1 MNLLCLRWVIWA
13 MNLNSHDILFS
24 IFNTLCLLG
33 NDPLTDEENNHD
45 INSVAGVLK
54 LYFRGLENPLFP
66 KERFSDLIS
75 CISKC
80 LISLV
85 FNFLLTCSCKS
96 VIDSQCELTVLWT
109 VVVRSHIK
117 RSQSFAPNSG
127 TVTFFTERQDVQ
139 RLKLTL
145 TALRTLHYCTVCVPP
160 WYDTLG
166 LQLVLQLAW
175 IQLCVSL
182 KEFRKRAL
190 SWSEMRLHCTEW
202 MNVVWH
208 HDAQSFLLG
217 YWDVCDP
224 QLGIRSSYQRTVDGW
239 FNISNKNM
247 TIQ

>member
-24 IFNTLCLLG
+24 IFVTLCLLG

-109 VVVRSHIK
+109 VFVRSHIK

-127 TVTFFTERQDVQ
+127 TVTFWKTRRPAPQANANSVTHTPLLHSVCSTMIWHIRASAGPSTGMNATLCEFERVQ
-139 RLKLTL
+139 KACFVMIRDET
-145 TALRTLHYCTVCVPP
+145 TLH
-160 WYDTLG
+160 
-166 LQLVLQLAW
+166 
-175 IQLCVSL
+175 
-182 KEFRKRAL
+182 
-190 SWSEMRLHCTEW
+190 W
-202 MNVVWH
+202 MNECSMTPWCSVV
-208 HDAQSFLLG
+208 SVGLLG
-217 YWDVCDP
+217 CLWSATRNKV
-224 QLGIRSSYQRTVDGW
+224 LLTKNNGW
-239 FNISNKNM
+239 LI
-247 TIQ
+247 

>member
-109 VVVRSHIK
+109 VFVRSHIK

-145 TALRTLHYCTVCVPP
+145 TALHTLHYCTVCVPP

-175 IQLCVSL
+175 MQ
-182 KEFRKRAL
+182 EFERVQKACFVMIRD
-190 SWSEMRLHCTEW
+190 ETTLHW
-202 MNVVWH
+202 MNECSMTPWCSVV
-208 HDAQSFLLG
+208 SVGLLG
-217 YWDVCDP
+217 CLWS
-224 QLGIRSSYQRTVDGW
+224 QLGIRSS
-239 FNISNKNM
+239 
-247 TIQ
+247 